1 MKAIK
6 RFLLSVSI
14 FLFNITAMEKCTPP
28 IEEKKEPNKNSS
40 YSKHAKKKW
49 KSEVYLKTM

>member
-6 RFLLSVSI
+6 RFLLLVSI
-14 FLFNITAMEKCTPP
+14 FLFNITAMEKYTPP

-40 YSKHAKKKW
+40 TLNMQKKKW